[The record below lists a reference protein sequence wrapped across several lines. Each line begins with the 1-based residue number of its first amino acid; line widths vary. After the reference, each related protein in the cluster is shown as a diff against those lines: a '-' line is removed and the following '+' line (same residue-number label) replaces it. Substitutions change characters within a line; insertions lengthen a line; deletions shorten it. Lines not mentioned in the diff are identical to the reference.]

1 MVQEFHLSIT
11 PVRSDEYLV
20 RVEWMEPGVP
30 LAEEQVH
37 WPVDEWLAQ
46 ARQVFTEPL
55 AEFANRDSSP
65 DTAAAGGGNGAG
77 ESRDGNSGSE
87 SYKVIT
93 LNPLE
98 AEEALASSNV
108 GTAIAPEPALVKLGQ
123 ELYNAL
129 FQGTIRDAWVMAQGV
144 AQNHE
149 QPLRLRLGMKGD
161 RLQRLPWEVLHA
173 ANRPL
178 AASTDIVFS
187 RYHSSF
193 STVAPAQRHQLS
205 EPLLP
210 PALQILMVLSAPTDQ
225 ANLELKRE
233 AMQLQQELGSHRS
246 SDRPNQHP
254 HIELTLLEQPGREA
268 LTQVLEQAHYQVFHF
283 AGHSSPGASGGK
295 LQLVNADTGLTESL
309 NGDDLAGLLVNNGIK
324 LAVFNSCSGTQAATS
339 DEFDLTGER
348 TLAEALIHRGIPSV
362 LAMAERIPDQ
372 VALNLS
378 RLFYRNLKFGHPL
391 DVSLCRA
398 RQGLISSYG
407 SNQLYWA
414 LPILYLQT
422 NFEGRLVRPRQ
433 DADKNADASPRNLI
447 EPPLSLANPQRQA
460 PTALSLW
467 GEEPEPQPFE
477 REQALNQDLNSG
489 APFSEPDRTL
499 AIASNER
506 SGPQD
511 ELSEVPQSSPQGS
524 VQSKALTRREPQAS
538 GDSRLIDSESALTLS
553 DSNSSALS
561 DGHNPAQRQNSQASP
576 QRFKHVLFLA
586 LGGVAAVGLIGGAGW
601 GLGRLGE
608 QREPAV
614 IEDTTPLSARDFRE
628 STRLVENAID
638 AFQGGDETAGNAL
651 VEELLDRNVIKG
663 AETALGVLTPNDFT
677 AETNFLLGRLN
688 WQKQVNSPLGSGSF
702 DDAYR
707 YWYFALQDEP
717 QSGRYLTTLGFAA
730 YAKGELEDAQNHWQ
744 RATKLLKGAAEPA
757 ERRLYLS
764 AKAGLALVQQNQA
777 MQQPLGQ
784 QADLLNQAIAG
795 YEFVIA
801 EDFESF
807 SPAVLGRN
815 SATQW
820 LWNQALANEWAELG
834 DRSTTLD

>member
-37 WPVDEWLAQ
+37 WPVDDWLAR

-55 AEFANRDSSP
+55 AEFVNRDSSGGIP
-65 DTAAAGGGNGAG
+65 VAGG
-77 ESRDGNSGSE
+77 SSSGLDE
-87 SYKVIT
+87 AYKVIT
-93 LNPLE
+93 VNPLQSE
-98 AEEALASSNV
+98 GNLPGMNASA
-108 GTAIAPEPALVKLGQ
+108 GATITPEPALVQLGQ
-123 ELYNAL
+123 ELYEAL

-161 RLQRLPWEVLHA
+161 RIQRLPWEVLHA

-178 AASTDIVFS
+178 AAATDIVFS

-193 STVAPAQRHQLS
+193 TTVAPAQRHTLS
-205 EPLLP
+205 EPPLP

-246 SDRPNQHP
+246 SDHPSQYP

-268 LTQVLEQAHYQVFHF
+268 LTQMLEQAHYQVFHF

-295 LQLVNADTGLTESL
+295 LHLVNANTGLTESL

-324 LAVFNSCSGTQAATS
+324 LAVFNSCLGTQAATS
-339 DEFDLTGER
+339 DEFDLKGER

-422 NFEGRLVRPRQ
+422 NFEGRLVRSSSESE
-433 DADKNADASPRNLI
+433 ADDQSGVRNLTA
-447 EPPLSLANPQRQA
+447 EAVSLPGPYSSSPA
-460 PTALSLW
+460 TLSLW
-467 GEEPEPQPFE
+467 EDDASVATAPGT
-477 REQALNQDLNSG
+477 DLNR
-489 APFSEPDRTL
+489 P
-499 AIASNER
+499 SNEATGDLALVR
-506 SGPQD
+506 SDGPLSMDSPIDDD
-511 ELSEVPQSSPQGS
+511 EPGP
-524 VQSKALTRREPQAS
+524 
-538 GDSRLIDSESALTLS
+538 IDLETALTLS
-553 DSNSSALS
+553 DSDDLAVAGDRDLSSQWK
-561 DGHNPAQRQNSQASP
+561 GAQPTARSSKRP
-576 QRFKHVLFLA
+576 LLLA
-586 LGGVAAVGLIGGAGW
+586 LGGIAAIALIGGAGW
-601 GLGRLGE
+601 GIGRLAE
-608 QREPAV
+608 QSANPIA
-614 IEDTTPLSARDFRE
+614 EDTTPNSPRDFRE
-628 STRLVENAID
+628 TTSLVENAIK
-638 AFQGGDETAGNAL
+638 AFQTGDSEEGNTL
-651 VEELLDRNVIKG
+651 TEQLLNRNVLEG
-663 AETALGVLTPNDFT
+663 AETALNAQGPEDISP
-677 AETNFLLGRLN
+677 ETQFLLGRLN
-688 WQKQVNSPLGSGSF
+688 WQKQLSADLGPSKF

-707 YWYFALQDEP
+707 YWYFALQEEP
-717 QSGRYLTTLGFAA
+717 DNGRYLTALGFAA
-730 YAKGELEDAQNHWQ
+730 YAKGDLKDAKEQWDQ
-744 RATKLLKGAAEPA
+744 AVKQLKEQDDSDA
-757 ERRLYLS
+757 RRLYLS
-764 AKAGLALVQQNQA
+764 AKAGLALIQQNLA
-777 MQQPLGQ
+777 MQEPVGQ
-784 QADLLNQAIAG
+784 QSELLNQAIAG
-795 YEFVIA
+795 YDFVAA
-801 EDFESF
+801 EDFASF
-807 SPAVLGRN
+807 NPRALGRN
-815 SATQW
+815 SETQW
-820 LWNQALANEWAELG
+820 LWNEALVEEWLLLSTFSSNGAE
-834 DRSTTLD
+834 